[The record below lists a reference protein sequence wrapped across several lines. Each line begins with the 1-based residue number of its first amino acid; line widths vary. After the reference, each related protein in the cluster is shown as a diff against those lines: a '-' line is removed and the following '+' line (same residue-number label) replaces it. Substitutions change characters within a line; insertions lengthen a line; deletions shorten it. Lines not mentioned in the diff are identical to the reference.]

1 MTFLLFLCRVCS
13 WFVHGIVQGLKSAE
27 GPCFQEF
34 RDFVH
39 GVHTNARTYA
49 CRRVRACVHTHVRM
63 HMRMHKPCTP
73 CTHSYFSFKNN
84 GIVILKTM
92 LKLCTN
98 FAQCARF

>member
-1 MTFLLFLCRVCS
+1 MTVLLFLCRVCS
-13 WFVHGIVQGLKSAE
+13 WFVRGIVQGLKSAE
-27 GPCFQEF
+27 SPCFQEF

-39 GVHTNARTYA
+39 GVHANARTYA
-49 CRRVRACVHTHVRM
+49 CRRERACVHTHMRM